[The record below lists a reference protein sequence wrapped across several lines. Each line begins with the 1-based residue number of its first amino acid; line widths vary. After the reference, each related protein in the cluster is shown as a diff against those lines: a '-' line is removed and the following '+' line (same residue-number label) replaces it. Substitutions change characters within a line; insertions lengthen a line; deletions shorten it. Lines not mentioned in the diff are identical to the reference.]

1 MKSAKAPTVKSTA
14 KKEAEPKS
22 QEPKQE
28 LDTEMK
34 KKKLFES
41 MRKL

>member
-1 MKSAKAPTVKSTA
+1 VAEPKLKSQ
-14 KKEAEPKS
+14 EPKS
-22 QEPKQE
+22 QEPKSE

-41 MRKL
+41 MKKL